1 MLGGLVVVHAD
12 RKITRFQT
20 QKTGALLAYLALHPG
35 KSHAREAVAEILW
48 PEGDPI
54 AIRNR
59 LNQAISSLRRQLHP
73 PELGPGSVLVTDHHS
88 LAINSQ
94 TVTTDVDEFERLVK
108 AADRSESDS
117 EKIQHL
123 SQAVDL
129 YRGELLEGFY
139 EEWIF
144 NKRMHLGDLYDKSL
158 QQLVRSHVA
167 VGSPEGAVEYARRR
181 LLLDPYDESA
191 HVVLMR
197 LYLRSGRPK
206 LALKQ
211 YEDLVRAFEQ
221 YDDEPS
227 EYAEKYR
234 LRAEALVNDQT
245 AEIDIED
252 TFDADSAKRSQEAPP
267 PKEKLYS
274 NLPRVVTSFVGR
286 TEELEQVVSQ
296 IRQGRSRLVTIL
308 GLGGFGKTRLAI
320 EAGWALSETFDSK
333 VFFVSLANSSELSDV
348 FHELARLL
356 LIESEGRSEND
367 QAAVTRRLS
376 ELGPTLVIID
386 NFEHL
391 ATDESCRIISE
402 LLESISSLSLIVTSR
417 LPLRIGSETV
427 VQLSP
432 LELPDADET
441 DLKVIAASPT
451 VALFVDRA
459 QAVKAD
465 FQLTE
470 RTAQAIVDLVR
481 KLEGLPLALELA
493 ASWARVLTPGQ
504 MLERFEDNI
513 DQLES
518 RRRDANPRHRTLR
531 ASFDGSF
538 ALLDSAQKELFL
550 QLTVFSGGWDLS
562 AAEAV
567 AQKPDLIEEMQA
579 LEERSLIYPAP
590 TEASIR
596 FDMLGTIRQ
605 FGQSLLSD
613 PDRDELRSRH
623 AKYLLALVHRAGTF
637 EEWSESIS
645 VNYSNCLEAMRW
657 FEANGRYDDFA
668 DMASS
673 LGRYWEGKSLIS
685 EGVSWMDRV
694 LEIDPAL
701 SPETKAGTWI
711 AMGSLMWFGGAF
723 AESVDFLRRGRRL
736 AQDLARP
743 ELEIRALFALQLES
757 HRVGS
762 YAEAKSHLADI
773 LRLAKQIDD
782 KGSAAR
788 AYMAMGNAFLEE
800 EDFGESQRHYELGL
814 EVSRQTGDVNRV
826 GPILTNLASL
836 AVYQHRLDAAL
847 TWIQEAE
854 ALAKASSHRWL
865 KSMCGIV
872 KGRIEIELH
881 EYEKAANT
889 LIAAYRLSPNEKLVA
904 WRFLL
909 HFGFALLGLGFT
921 NDALRIFGL
930 GNAVRDRI
938 GERHQGIEMRMYEA
952 RLAEASKGMNTSVFE
967 EQFAIGRNMTLADVE
982 PVIAKVQRSF

>member
-308 GLGGFGKTRLAI
+308 GLGGFGKT
-320 EAGWALSETFDSK
+320 
-333 VFFVSLANSSELSDV
+333 
-348 FHELARLL
+348 HLL
-356 LIESEGRSEND
+356 
-367 QAAVTRRLS
+367 
-376 ELGPTLVIID
+376 
-386 NFEHL
+386 
-391 ATDESCRIISE
+391 
-402 LLESISSLSLIVTSR
+402 
-417 LPLRIGSETV
+417 
-427 VQLSP
+427 
-432 LELPDADET
+432 
-441 DLKVIAASPT
+441 
-451 VALFVDRA
+451 
-459 QAVKAD
+459 
-465 FQLTE
+465 
-470 RTAQAIVDLVR
+470 
-481 KLEGLPLALELA
+481 
-493 ASWARVLTPGQ
+493 
-504 MLERFEDNI
+504 
-513 DQLES
+513 
-518 RRRDANPRHRTLR
+518 
-531 ASFDGSF
+531 
-538 ALLDSAQKELFL
+538 
-550 QLTVFSGGWDLS
+550 
-562 AAEAV
+562 
-567 AQKPDLIEEMQA
+567 
-579 LEERSLIYPAP
+579 
-590 TEASIR
+590 
-596 FDMLGTIRQ
+596 
-605 FGQSLLSD
+605 
-613 PDRDELRSRH
+613 
-623 AKYLLALVHRAGTF
+623 
-637 EEWSESIS
+637 
-645 VNYSNCLEAMRW
+645 
-657 FEANGRYDDFA
+657 
-668 DMASS
+668 
-673 LGRYWEGKSLIS
+673 
-685 EGVSWMDRV
+685 
-694 LEIDPAL
+694 
-701 SPETKAGTWI
+701 
-711 AMGSLMWFGGAF
+711 
-723 AESVDFLRRGRRL
+723 
-736 AQDLARP
+736 
-743 ELEIRALFALQLES
+743 
-757 HRVGS
+757 
-762 YAEAKSHLADI
+762 
-773 LRLAKQIDD
+773 
-782 KGSAAR
+782 
-788 AYMAMGNAFLEE
+788 
-800 EDFGESQRHYELGL
+800 
-814 EVSRQTGDVNRV
+814 
-826 GPILTNLASL
+826 PI
-836 AVYQHRLDAAL
+836 H
-847 TWIQEAE
+847 
-854 ALAKASSHRWL
+854 
-865 KSMCGIV
+865 
-872 KGRIEIELH
+872 
-881 EYEKAANT
+881 
-889 LIAAYRLSPNEKLVA
+889 
-904 WRFLL
+904 
-909 HFGFALLGLGFT
+909 
-921 NDALRIFGL
+921 
-930 GNAVRDRI
+930 
-938 GERHQGIEMRMYEA
+938 
-952 RLAEASKGMNTSVFE
+952 
-967 EQFAIGRNMTLADVE
+967 
-982 PVIAKVQRSF
+982 